1 MPKPKG
7 ALLISIRPQHAD
19 KIFNGIK
26 TVELRRVR
34 PRLKR
39 GDLVLVYV
47 SSPIKALMGAFEV
60 ASVTGGCPSQIW
72 RKFNGKSGLTKSE
85 FDNYYE
91 GAKQAFAVVLKR
103 LWKFEKPIKLKQLR
117 RNRTGFR
124 PPQSY
129 HYLTFEEANR
139 IGALDFKNLSSN

>member
-1 MPKPKG
+1 MPKPKS
-7 ALLISIRPQHAD
+7 ALLISIRPKYAE
-19 KIFNGIK
+19 KIFSGIK

-34 PRLKR
+34 PRLKS

-47 SSPIKALMGAFEV
+47 SSPTKALMGAFEV
-60 ASVTGGCPSQIW
+60 DSVTGGSPRQIW
-72 RKFNGKSGLTKSE
+72 EKFNGKSGLTKSE
-85 FDNYYE
+85 FNDYYE

-103 LWKFEKPIKLKQLR
+103 LWKFEKPVKLTQLR
-117 RNRTGFR
+117 RNRSGFR

-139 IGALDFKNLSSN
+139 IGAQNFQSLSSN

>member
-1 MPKPKG
+1 MPKPKS
-7 ALLISIRPQHAD
+7 ALLISIRPKYAE
-19 KIFNGIK
+19 KIFSGIK

-34 PRLKR
+34 PRLKS

-47 SSPIKALMGAFEV
+47 SSPTKALMGAFEV
-60 ASVTGGCPSQIW
+60 DSVTGGSPRQIW
-72 RKFNGKSGLTKSE
+72 EKFNGKSGLTKSE
-85 FDNYYE
+85 FNDYYE

-103 LWKFEKPIKLKQLR
+103 LWKSEKPVKLTQLR
-117 RNRTGFR
+117 RNRSGFR

-139 IGALDFKNLSSN
+139 IGAQNFQSLSSN